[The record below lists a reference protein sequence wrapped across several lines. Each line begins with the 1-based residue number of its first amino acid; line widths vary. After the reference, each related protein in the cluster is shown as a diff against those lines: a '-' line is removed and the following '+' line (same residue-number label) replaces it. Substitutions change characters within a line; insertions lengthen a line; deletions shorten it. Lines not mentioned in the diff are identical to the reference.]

1 MDDKQIY
8 FNSILSDVSD
18 FSQLY
23 SPEFLLD
30 YIFKTKVCPLIQ
42 CQRNLR
48 VVCNAPF
55 EYFHCHPT
63 YLDWIGL
70 DYIVHFSSV
79 STVHQENK

>member
-30 YIFKTKVCPLIQ
+30 YIFKMEVCPLI
-42 CQRNLR
+42 
-48 VVCNAPF
+48 
-55 EYFHCHPT
+55 
-63 YLDWIGL
+63 
-70 DYIVHFSSV
+70 
-79 STVHQENK
+79 